1 MLFFAAGM
9 ASLVEMKDMTQL
21 GTQSTY
27 LQDSEDCS
35 DVHALRTI
43 MHMSGLQQIPTP
55 PLSPESSPSSTL
67 PYSVEANLEDQH
79 AEALLDHMLQC
90 EQIPTFEDADTYT
103 DSQSSYNSQS
113 SFTSSPCPPGILICT
128 DAGAA
133 LLIQDCMW
141 NSHTY
146 EPRNPIGNGVYT
158 PAPSPPP
165 PATDNVVEEEVEV
178 TTEEAPVEIKEVAAQ
193 PSDAQEECISP
204 CDIFPTYT
212 LVAEKEGVKVASKPR
227 SHTTEQSD
235 WTRHPQAMSSESGEW
250 GVAIA
255 SGR

>member
-1 MLFFAAGM
+1 M
-9 ASLVEMKDMTQL
+9 ASLVEMKDMTQI

-27 LQDSEDCS
+27 LQDSDDCS
-35 DVHALRTI
+35 DVHALHTI
-43 MHMSGLQQIPTP
+43 MHMSGLQHIPTP

-67 PYSVEANLEDQH
+67 PYPVEANMEDQH
-79 AEALLDHMLQC
+79 AEALLDQMLQC
-90 EQIPTFEDADTYT
+90 EQIATFEDADSYT
-103 DSQSSYNSQS
+103 DSQSSYNS
-113 SFTSSPCPPGILICT
+113 SPCTPGILICT

-165 PATDNVVEEEVEV
+165 PATDKVIEEEVEV
-178 TTEEAPVEIKEVAAQ
+178 TTEEAPVEIKEVAAE
-193 PSDAQEECISP
+193 PSDVQEECISP

-212 LVAEKEGVKVASKPR
+212 LVTEKEGVKMAPKLR
-227 SHTTEQSD
+227 SYTTEQSD
-235 WTRHPQAMSSESGEW
+235 LTRHPQAMSSESGE
-250 GVAIA
+250 
-255 SGR
+255 